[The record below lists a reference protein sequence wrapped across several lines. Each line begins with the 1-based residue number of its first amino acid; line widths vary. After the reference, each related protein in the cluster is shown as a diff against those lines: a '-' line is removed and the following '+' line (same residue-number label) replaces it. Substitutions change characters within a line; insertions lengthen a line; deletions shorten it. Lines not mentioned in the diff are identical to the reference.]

1 MSIALC
7 NICYVVFVELVNY
20 NPFSA
25 NGSRF
30 SRCLKRRYR
39 CLSHVFTV
47 NFEHISHIFLV
58 FVFLTLSNVCWDY
71 NLIKKFHFFKLFCSA
86 LKNVANASYKQYFR
100 CTLHKNKIVH

>member
-25 NGSRF
+25 NGSHF
-30 SRCLKRRYR
+30 SRCFKRRYR

-58 FVFLTLSNVCWDY
+58 FVFLTLSNVCWKC
-71 NLIKKFHFFKLFCSA
+71 NLIK
-86 LKNVANASYKQYFR
+86 NAIFSSYFA
-100 CTLHKNKIVH
+100 VP